1 MPGAGLLPA
10 ALLVQRIGLASL
22 IDRRLHLPVEA
33 ANSGVKACTVLGSML
48 AGGDSIDDVALLRA
62 AAMPVLFDQTRE
74 PSTIGSWLRAFRWA
88 NVREMDVNRP
98 GMSGD
103 FISWKRMRSWHILAG
118 TRVSFVSVRFGR

>member
-1 MPGAGLLPA
+1 VRSSHDLSRVSASFDERHVVPGAGLLPA

-62 AAMPVLFDQTRE
+62 AAGRITWNCSPVPRVRGRE
-74 PSTIGSWLRAFRWA
+74 EYEVF
-88 NVREMDVNRP
+88 
-98 GMSGD
+98 
-103 FISWKRMRSWHILAG
+103 
-118 TRVSFVSVRFGR
+118 